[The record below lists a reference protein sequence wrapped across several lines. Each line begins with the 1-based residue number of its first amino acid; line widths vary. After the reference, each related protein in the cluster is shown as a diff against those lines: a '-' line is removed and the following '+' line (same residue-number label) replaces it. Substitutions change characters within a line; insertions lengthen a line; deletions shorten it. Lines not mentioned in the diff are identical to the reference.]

1 MLDESDNRLSFKQL
15 RFTKKEYERLV
26 RLASKR
32 GVIASEPEPTL
43 RRDRTKLSV
52 EVMINAWA
60 KEEMGE

>member
-1 MLDESDNRLSFKQL
+1 MIEKSDNRLSFKQL

-26 RLASKR
+26 SLAMKR
-32 GVIASEPEPTL
+32 GIIASEPDPAL

-60 KEEMGE
+60 KAEMGE

>member
-1 MLDESDNRLSFKQL
+1 MIEQSDNRLSFKQL
-15 RFTKKEYERLV
+15 RFTKNEYERLV
-26 RLASKR
+26 RLATKR
-32 GVIASEPEPTL
+32 GIIASEPDPAL